1 MATRRLAA
9 GLLGVTVLFAAT
21 EVEASQDQD
30 AAHVET
36 PGAREVPRVRSGE
49 PSLSMLI
56 QQATDR
62 SPTFRRLVEAIQATD
77 GLVYVQPGRC
87 GHYVKA
93 CLVFWMGVSDTN
105 RILRVIVEHGKTDVE
120 AMASTAHELRHALE
134 VLEQPSVRSGSDMYF
149 FYRFGRSI
157 KGETFETQA
166 AIDAGI
172 AVSKELKRW
181 PGKVK

>member
-1 MATRRLAA
+1 MATRTLAA
-9 GLLGVTVLFAAT
+9 GLLGVTVLFAAA
-21 EVEASQDQD
+21 EVDASQGQD

-36 PGAREVPRVRSGE
+36 PGAREVPRVRSEE
-49 PSLSMLI
+49 PSLSALI

-93 CLVFWMGVSDTN
+93 CLVFWMGVTPAN
-105 RILRVIVEHGKTDVE
+105 RILRVAVDHGKTDVE
-120 AMASTAHELRHALE
+120 AMASVAHELRHALE
-134 VLEQPSVRSGSDMYF
+134 VLEEPSVRTGHDMYF
-149 FYRFGRSI
+149 FYKLGPSI

-172 AVSKELKRW
+172 AVYKELKRW
-181 PGKVK
+181 PSK

>member
-1 MATRRLAA
+1 MATRTLAA
-9 GLLGVTVLFAAT
+9 GLLGVTVLLAAA
-21 EVEASQDQD
+21 ELHASQGQE

-36 PGAREVPRVRSGE
+36 PHDRAGSRVRSEE
-49 PSLSMLI
+49 PSLSTLI

-77 GLVYVQPGRC
+77 GLVYIQRGRC

-120 AMASTAHELRHALE
+120 AMASMAHELRHALE
-134 VLEQPSVRSGSDMYF
+134 VLEEPSVRSGNDMYF
-149 FYRFGRSI
+149 FYKLGRSI

-172 AVSKELKRW
+172 AVYKELKRW
-181 PGKVK
+181 PSK